1 MAFDPLDSSLSLPL
15 PVSLVRARRPGDLE
29 DEVIALFDEL
39 RAPLLRYLFSF
50 RLEMAD
56 AEEIVQE
63 AFLALHRHLRGGK
76 SRENL
81 RGWLFR
87 VAHNLALKRRSRT
100 LRESAAPADTVSD
113 AGASI
118 EDILVRGQRRD
129 RLMAVVQALPESDQR
144 CLSLRAEGLTYRD
157 IAEVL
162 GVSLG
167 AVAKSLTR
175 SIERLQRAD
184 GGR

>member
-15 PVSLVRARRPGDLE
+15 PVSLARERRPPDIE

-50 RLEMAD
+50 RLEVAD

-76 SRENL
+76 SRANL
-81 RGWLFR
+81 PGWLFR
-87 VAHNLALKRRSRT
+87 VAHNLALKRRSRV
-100 LRESAAPADTVSD
+100 LREAGEPVHMLSDGGPSA
-113 AGASI
+113 
-118 EDILVRGQRRD
+118 EENLLNGQRRN
-129 RLMAVVQALPESDQR
+129 RLMAVVRALPRRDQY

-162 GVSLG
+162 GMSLG
-167 AVAKSLTR
+167 AVSQSLAR
-175 SIERLQRAD
+175 SIERLRRAD
-184 GGR
+184 GGK